1 MPNPAPVIDFDEIL
15 AFRSPMRVSTI
26 RAFRFSSGLTIFPI
40 CPRCQTTME
49 REYQSYCD
57 RCGQALDWR
66 GFTKA
71 MVILTEK

>member
-1 MPNPAPVIDFDEIL
+1 MSNTMPTIDFDKIL
-15 AFRSPMRVSTI
+15 AFRSPMRVSAV
-26 RAFRFSSGLTIFPI
+26 RAYKLSSQLTIFPI

-66 GFTKA
+66 GFAKA
-71 MVILTEK
+71 TIILSQK